1 MDIRL
6 IEQREI
12 EARMASELVAAY
24 AEAIGHDQALKIAG
38 QAVGRMACQAGRDLR
53 AAAGT
58 GTLQDLAGVVRD
70 IWARDGAL
78 TIDLRETSPTK
89 LRFNVTR
96 CRYAELYERM
106 DVKDLGYYLSCG
118 RDAAFAQGFNANIR
132 LTRTQTIMQGAAYC
146 DFCFD
151 LTAGNAAARQ
161 PNLCSGPPDWQSAD
175 NQRGEFDMARFF
187 RMIVHIF
194 VFAIGIGA
202 VGLTNF
208 WDWELLRGLLLPVVA
223 GGFFFYLVLFV
234 ATGAYKVF
242 LPSGPGKESV

>member
-1 MDIRL
+1 MAIRL
-6 IEQREI
+6 IQQREI
-12 EARMASELVAAY
+12 EARMATELIAAY
-24 AEAIGHDQALKIAG
+24 AEDIGHDRALTIAG
-38 QAVGRMACQAGRDLR
+38 QTIGRMACQAGRELR
-53 AAAGT
+53 PAAGG
-58 GTLQDLAGVVRD
+58 GTLKDLAGVVHD
-70 IWARDGAL
+70 VWARDGAL
-78 TIDLRETSPTK
+78 TIDLRESSPTK

-106 DVKDLGYYLSCG
+106 DVKDLGYYLSCR

-151 LTAGNAAARQ
+151 LTAGNDAARQ
-161 PNLCSGPPDWQSAD
+161 PNLCDGPPYRQSAD
-175 NQRGEFDMARFF
+175 HQRGEFDMARLF

-194 VFAIGIGA
+194 VFAVGLGA

-208 WDWELLRGLLLPVVA
+208 WDWELLRGLFLPIVA

-234 ATGAYKVF
+234 VFGAYRVF
-242 LPSGPGKESV
+242 LPSKPESESA